1 MPVTRSI
8 TRTRAA
14 TTPPVINVKRAP
26 KRQAESDSVVKKR
39 IKASSKATAKV
50 KPEGAEGVV
59 PRPLIPPS
67 GEGEELALLP
77 AKLIFSLEDAKD
89 HLVRADRRFRDVFSR
104 LPCKPFE
111 TLENVHPFR
120 SVLRVITRRWLDFLT
135 VEFDAE
141 RCALL

>member
-14 TTPPVINVKRAP
+14 TTPPVVNVERAP
-26 KRQAESDSVVKKR
+26 KRRKESDSVVTKR
-39 IKASSKATAKV
+39 IRSSSKTTAKV

-59 PRPLIPPS
+59 PRPLISPS
-67 GEGEELALLP
+67 GEELAPLP

-111 TLENVHPFR
+111 TLENVQPFR

-141 RCALL
+141 HCALL